1 MQALHLNKSPWA
13 ALELQPTPFY
23 SVYLFQVFSA
33 VGNIFWLATDSS
45 HFLREIFIYE
55 IQTMSLNHFICHMCS
70 RQEYCYNVCILVQV
84 CLLVGFF
91 FFLLHQNF
99 ITWQSVVYGMLC
111 QSACSSSRTGL
122 PVASI
127 EKERNNNNC
136 KNSVKKETN
145 KQKHNTSQDFTFT
158 LFFKTQIDSQWG
170 IKAQLISYNYITIN
184 EFLFWKWWQQKDRGL
199 INSARLVR

>member
-1 MQALHLNKSPWA
+1 MKYRPCPSTILSAICAPDRNTA
-13 ALELQPTPFY
+13 IMF
-23 SVYLFQVFSA
+23 VFWYK
-33 VGNIFWLATDSS
+33 F
-45 HFLREIFIYE
+45 
-55 IQTMSLNHFICHMCS
+55 
-70 RQEYCYNVCILVQV
+70 V
-84 CLLVGFF
+84 CLLVFF

-127 EKERNNNNC
+127 EKEGNNNNC

-145 KQKHNTSQDFTFT
+145 KRKHNTSQDFTFT